1 MHIFIVKTGTHVYK
15 MLSRLN
21 QIGNPSDYVPS
32 IKILHD
38 KLRSKLVCIY
48 RVWHCI

>member
-1 MHIFIVKTGTHVYK
+1 

-21 QIGNPSDYVPS
+21 QIENPSDYVTL

-48 RVWHCI
+48 RMWHCI